1 MVDDG
6 NQSVPRWVLLYAFA
20 TEALQVQDLSERD
33 ASTFL
38 VAIEPILLQAE
49 TFGQLCDAI
58 LPGRGRFGDSRGAA
72 ALFAL
77 WQYLPLEELGQ
88 DAVVAGAPVDVQ
100 GKDIEFLR
108 DDACAAIAVRHG
120 AGALKSGQG
129 VGSSTGRNSLLAD
142 FAKQLTDK
150 LANVLFM
157 TLGESAD

>member
-6 NQSVPRWVLLYAFA
+6 NQSVPRWVLPHAFA
-20 TEALQVQDLSERD
+20 TETLQVQDLSERD
-33 ASTFL
+33 AITFL

-58 LPGRGRFGDSRGAA
+58 LPGRGFGATRGAA

-108 DDACAAIAVRHG
+108 DDTCAAIAVRHG